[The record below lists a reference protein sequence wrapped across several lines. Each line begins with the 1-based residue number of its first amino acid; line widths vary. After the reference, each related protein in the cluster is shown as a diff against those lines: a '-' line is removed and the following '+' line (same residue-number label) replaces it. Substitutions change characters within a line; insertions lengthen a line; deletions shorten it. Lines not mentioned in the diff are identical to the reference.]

1 MAVRVED
8 YIAKLLTSYEETT
21 GASHFKIAERMDI
34 PVSNYYLYRNGMG
47 NPTARTFNKMLA
59 VIQMDHPEII
69 IETTERS
76 FRQLMGSAVPD
87 EEKDFVSL

>member
-8 YIAKLLTSYEETT
+8 YLAKLLTLYEGTT
-21 GASHFKIAERMDI
+21 GESHFKIAGRMDI

-47 NPTARTFNKMLA
+47 NPTARTVNKMVA

-69 IETTERS
+69 IKTRVRS
-76 FRQLMGSAVPD
+76 LQELTGSAVPD
-87 EEKDFVSL
+87 EAKALVLL